1 MPNFVYKTN
10 SSNQTK
16 KLSNLLASCTK
27 SQRRSNLKSAL
38 IFALTGELGS
48 GKTTFVQGFLRGLGV
63 RKKITSPTFVI
74 TKSYKLKAKSYQ
86 TVYHIDCYRI
96 KRPSELLK
104 LGIKEILNDSRN
116 IVLIE
121 WAEKIKRILPK
132 NIIWIK
138 FQHGEKINNQRIIEF
153 YKKVEPRQIK

>member
-1 MPNFVYKTN
+1 M
-10 SSNQTK
+10 
-16 KLSNLLASCTK
+16 ASCTK

-121 WAEKIKRILPK
+121 WAEKI
-132 NIIWIK
+132 
-138 FQHGEKINNQRIIEF
+138 NNQRIIEF

>member
-1 MPNFVYKTN
+1 MPVHKTT
-10 SSNQTK
+10 SSTETK
-16 KLSNLLASCTK
+16 KIAAILAK
-27 SQRRSNLKSAL
+27 KILRMRVKRKNAL
-38 IFALTGELGS
+38 ILALVGELGS
-48 GKTTFVQGFLRGLGV
+48 GKTTFIQGFLRALAV

-96 KRPSELLK
+96 KKPSELLE
-104 LGIKEILNDSRN
+104 LGIKEIFNNPQN

-132 NIIWIK
+132 NSIWIK
-138 FQHGEKINNQRIIEF
+138 LKHGKKESERLIEINR
-153 YKKVEPRQIK
+153 